1 MVIVKRDSEEWDRMW
16 KELASLPINGGDSVC
31 THPEIFEEWQY
42 MGTVDGKH
50 SFRHRCHPVT
60 STRMYHH
67 VDAVQV
73 FNEETE
79 SFY

>member
-16 KELASLPINGGDSVC
+16 QELGSLPILGGDSVSI
-31 THPEIFEEWQY
+31 HPAIFEKWRY
-42 MGTVDGKH
+42 MGTVDGTH
-50 SFRHRCHPVT
+50 SFRHRCHPIT

-67 VDAVQV
+67 IDAV
-73 FNEETE
+73 EEFDEEAE